1 MQSLDLAD
9 QSSCPYLG
17 LLLCH
22 LDLLDLLA
30 LQHIGL
36 LSSKA
41 GDNL

>member
-9 QSSCPYLG
+9 QSLCPYLG
-17 LLLCH
+17 LLLFH

-36 LSSKA
+36 LSSK
-41 GDNL
+41 GGNKL